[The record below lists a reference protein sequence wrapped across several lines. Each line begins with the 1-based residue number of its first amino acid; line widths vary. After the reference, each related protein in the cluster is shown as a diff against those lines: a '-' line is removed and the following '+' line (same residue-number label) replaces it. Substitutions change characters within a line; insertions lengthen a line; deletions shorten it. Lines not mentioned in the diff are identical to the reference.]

1 MSDDEVI
8 KQFLSRLPK
17 DATRHISAF
26 RTTLTILIR
35 TIQPDPLGQ
44 EIRELI
50 PHLAHVLSEL
60 TPQLLAGG
68 VKRNF
73 SVLGV
78 SRIKALQQI
87 AQGLFSSYL
96 LAYIAHGKKLP
107 THGKL
112 RWATFTHYGIRQA
125 GELLMQKADTDSLD
139 TDSLSKLADQCYNNL
154 ERDYKAGKI
163 KWPSVVKPI
172 SLEGLRRSRSGPKPK
187 AELGDK

>member
-125 GELLMQKADTDSLD
+125 GELLSASTNAMRHTGHGDLASLGVKYLNQVVARVAVP
-139 TDSLSKLADQCYNNL
+139 SLPGSSFK
-154 ERDYKAGKI
+154 
-163 KWPSVVKPI
+163 
-172 SLEGLRRSRSGPKPK
+172 SLCSTFR
-187 AELGDK
+187 A